1 MTFSIVAVD
10 PGTGDVGVAV
20 ASKFLAVGNIVPWV
34 EAGRGAVA
42 TQALCNA
49 TFGPDGLA
57 LLAELPAPTVLEELL
72 SNDQGQE
79 RRQVGIVDVHG
90 GAAIHTGSG
99 CQPWAG
105 HRTGAGYAWQ
115 GNCLTGPEVINEMVT
130 TFEGSDG
137 LLVDRLFAA
146 LRAGDRA
153 GGDRRGRQSAAIKVF
168 RKGAG
173 YQGLGDTVMDLRVD
187 DDPQRMV
194 ELARLIGIHK
204 LFFPTPGDSERLQI
218 EGAVLAELRTFARE
232 NGHSVGDAR
241 GWAPDLRAAIDAY
254 IGTENLEERVDLD
267 ARTIDAIALDYL
279 RAKQSRSAKS

>member
-10 PGTGDVGVAV
+10 PATGDVGVAV
-20 ASKFLAVGNIVPWV
+20 ASKFLAVGNIVPWAQ
-34 EAGRGAVA
+34 AGRGAVA

-57 LLAELPAPTVLEELL
+57 LLADLPAATVLEELL
-72 SNDQGQE
+72 SNDRGRE
-79 RRQVGIVDVHG
+79 RRQVGIVDSYG
-90 GAAIHTGSG
+90 GAASHTGAG

-105 HRTGAGYAWQ
+105 HRTGAGCACQ

-137 LLVDRLFAA
+137 PLADRLFAA
-146 LRAGDRA
+146 LLAGDRA

-187 DDPQRMV
+187 DDPQPMV

-232 NGHSVGDAR
+232 SGHPVGDAG
-241 GWAPDLRAAIDAY
+241 GWAPDLRAAIDAF

-279 RAKQSRSAKS
+279 RAKQARPAKS